1 MAVYDSG
8 ERAGQVGL
16 WIDGIELARLDERGD
31 GRPILCS
38 RVVPGEESVL
48 PIERYRPDSSLDTIV
63 VDLDTTDRNTV
74 QAGARNRREAAIR
87 WRQGA

>member
-1 MAVYDSG
+1 MAVYDSS

-48 PIERYRPDSSLDTIV
+48 PI
-63 VDLDTTDRNTV
+63 
-74 QAGARNRREAAIR
+74 
-87 WRQGA
+87 